1 MAAMNE
7 LQAMTK
13 ILSVKLATAAIL
25 AMASFLFISCGPV
38 EPAVVPVSRVSLNN
52 NSLTLA
58 IGDDATLIATVV
70 PTTTTETVIWE
81 SSDETVVSVTQ
92 NGRIRGVSQG
102 TATVTVTVS
111 DKSAS
116 CLVKVVQSERALLV
130 AFYNATGG
138 DEWTNKDNWCSSKP
152 LSEWYGIKT
161 DDAGHVYEIKLVF
174 NNLTGQIPPELFD
187 LQELQ
192 YLILYYNKLT
202 GEIPEEVGNAKKLR
216 ELQIYNNTLSGTLPE
231 SIYQLSELTTIV
243 LNNNKLSG
251 ELSEK
256 IWSMPALR
264 AFRIDNNK
272 FTGELTP
279 AIRNAKN
286 LAELGLGSNF
296 IKGTIPEEITE
307 LSNLYLLNIGNSS
320 SFNGVVTEAKNDFSG
335 PIPDNLDKLQNL
347 WYLELHNNNLEG
359 GIPACLARMPN
370 LRKISVYG
378 NKLSGEIPVE
388 VVECDRWESW
398 AADKNIMPQQN
409 GYVLQFGHYESTD
422 FQDDGKVIRLQTHD
436 KGNGINIVITGDC
449 FTDQD
454 IAAGEFD
461 NVARQTMEYFFS
473 IEPFHSFRNLFDV
486 YAVVAVSKTR
496 YSDYGTALG
505 AVFGEGAYV
514 SCEEDKVRAYSLKA
528 VSNLDETLTIVIV
541 NKNSNSGT
549 TFLPYP
555 SFDTDYGSGFSYAC
569 FGLQSGPD
577 LQGLINHEANGHGF
591 TKLADEYY
599 YTGSGDYPDNLKNRV
614 KESYFRKGFYANVD
628 FESDPHK
635 VKWAQFL
642 SDERYQYE
650 GLGVFEGGMEYEK
663 GVWRPSD
670 NSIMHVHSSTGEGSR
685 FNAPSRAAAYIR
697 IHKLAFG
704 SDWEFDYE
712 EFVKYDA
719 INRRTSPTA
728 SANTSK

>member
-1 MAAMNE
+1 MNE

-13 ILSVKLATAAIL
+13 ILSVKLATAAIV
-25 AMASFLFISCGPV
+25 AMASFLFVSCGPV
-38 EPAVVPVSRVSLNN
+38 VPAEVPVRSVSLDN
-52 NSLTLA
+52 NSLTVA
-58 IGDDATLIATVV
+58 IGDAATLVATVI
-70 PTTTTETVIWE
+70 PYNTTETVIWE

-116 CLVKVVQSERALLV
+116 CLVKVIQSERALLV

-161 DDAGHVYEIKLVF
+161 DDAGHVYEIKLVS
-174 NNLTGQIPPELFD
+174 NNLSGQIPPELFD

-264 AFRIDNNK
+264 AFLIDNNK

-286 LAELGLGSNF
+286 LAQLGLGSNF
-296 IKGTIPEEITE
+296 IKGTIPDEITE
-307 LSNLYLLNIGNSS
+307 LSNLYSLNIGNAS
-320 SFNGVVTEAKNDFSG
+320 SFNGVVTEAENNFSG

-347 WYLELHNNNLEG
+347 RYLELHNNNLEG
-359 GIPACLARMPN
+359 GIPACLARMPK
-370 LRKISVYG
+370 LEKVSVYG
-378 NKLSGEIPVE
+378 NKLTGEIPIE

-422 FQDDGKVIRLQTHD
+422 FQEDGKVIRLQTHEN
-436 KGNGINIVITGDC
+436 GNGINIVITGDC

-461 NVARQTMEYFFS
+461 RLARQTMEHFFA
-473 IEPFHSFRNLFDV
+473 IEPFKSFRNLFDV
-486 YAVVAVSKTR
+486 YAVTAVSKTR
-496 YSDYGTALG
+496 YSNYGTALG
-505 AVFGEGAYV
+505 AIFGESTYV
-514 SCEEDKVRAYSLKA
+514 SCDEAKVREYSLKA

-541 NKNSNSGT
+541 NKNSESGT
-549 TFLPYP
+549 AFMPYP

-569 FGLQSGPD
+569 FGLQASSS
-577 LQGLINHEANGHGF
+577 LQARINHEANGHGF
-591 TKLADEYY
+591 AKLADEYFY
-599 YTGSGDYPDNLKNRV
+599 VGSGVYTDSFK
-614 KESYFRKGFYANVD
+614 KEIIDIYFRKGFYANVD
-628 FESDPHK
+628 FESDPK
-635 VKWAQFL
+635 TVKWAQFL
-642 SDERYQYE
+642 ADERYKNE
-650 GLGVFEGGMEYEK
+650 GLGVYEGGLLYETGIWRASEY
-663 GVWRPSD
+663 
-670 NSIMHVHSSTGEGSR
+670 SIMSGSSTGEGSR

-712 EFVKYDA
+712 EFVKYDT